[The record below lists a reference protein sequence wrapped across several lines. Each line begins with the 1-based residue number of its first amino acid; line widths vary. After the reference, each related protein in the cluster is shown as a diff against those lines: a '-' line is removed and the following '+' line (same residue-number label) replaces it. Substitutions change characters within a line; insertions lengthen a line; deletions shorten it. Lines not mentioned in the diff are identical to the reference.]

1 MGESAAQTQP
11 VYVEVR
17 DRVAEI
23 VLNRPAKLNAIDHD
37 GLRLLEGCVERVEN
51 DRSVR
56 AMIVRGAGRAFCAGA
71 DLTSVSDKTQ
81 DPGRLTAFMA
91 YWHQVFWRLA
101 ESPVPSIAA
110 VHGIALAG
118 GFELMQA
125 CDFAVVADDARIG
138 DQHANY
144 GLFPGGGGSQRLPR
158 IIGERRAKWLIFS
171 GETIDPQDALQAGL
185 VNAVCP
191 PRHYL
196 EKAREM
202 AATLARKS
210 PVGIA
215 GMKQA
220 IRLGM
225 AAGSLEKAMEIERLM
240 VVRHMASK
248 DAQIG
253 LAAFASR
260 SVPEF
265 IGE

>member
-1 MGESAAQTQP
+1 MARPEPA
-11 VYVEVR
+11 YIDIR
-17 DRVAEI
+17 DRIAEI
-23 VLNRPAKLNAIDHD
+23 VLNRPAKLNAIDHET
-37 GLRLLEGCVERVEN
+37 LRALESCVEQAEN

-56 AMIVRGAGRAFCAGA
+56 VLIVRGEGRAFCAGA
-71 DLTSVSDKTQ
+71 DLTSVSDKVR
-81 DPGRLTAFMA
+81 DPELLGAFMA
-91 YWHQVFWRLA
+91 YWHQVFSRLA
-101 ESPVPSIAA
+101 DSPVPSIAA
-110 VHGIALAG
+110 VHGIAFAG

-125 CDFAVVADDARIG
+125 CDFAVVADDARLG
-138 DQHANY
+138 DQHANF

-171 GETIDPQDALQAGL
+171 GQTMDPLDALAAGL

-191 PRHYL
+191 AGRYL
-196 EKAREM
+196 DKAREM
-202 AATLARKS
+202 AATLASKS

-220 IRLGM
+220 IRLGL
-225 AAGSLEKAMEIERLM
+225 AAGSLERAMEIERVML
-240 VVRHMASK
+240 VRHMASK

-260 SVPEF
+260 TAPEF

>member
-1 MGESAAQTQP
+1 MTTAEPLYLET
-11 VYVEVR
+11 R

-23 VLNRPAKLNAIDHD
+23 VLNRPAKLNAIGHD
-37 GLRLLEGCVERVEN
+37 TLTALEACLDQVES
-51 DRSVR
+51 DRGIR
-56 AMIVRGAGRAFCAGA
+56 ALIIRGEGRAFCAGA
-71 DLTSVSDKTQ
+71 DLTSVSDNVA
-81 DPGRLTAFMA
+81 DLRVLAEFMA
-91 YWHQVFWRLA
+91 YWHRVFRRLA

-110 VHGIALAG
+110 VHGIAFAG

-125 CDFAVVADDARIG
+125 CDFAVVTDDARLG

-144 GLFPGGGGSQRLPR
+144 GLFPGGGGSQLLPR
-158 IIGERRAKWLIFS
+158 LIGERRAKWLILS
-171 GETIDPQDALQAGL
+171 GETIDPREALAAGL

-191 PRHYL
+191 ADAYL
-196 EKAREM
+196 ERAREM
-202 AATLARKS
+202 AATLASKS

-220 IRLGM
+220 IRLGL
-225 AAGSLEKAMEIERLM
+225 AAGSLDSALELERLL

-260 SVPEF
+260 TVPEF
-265 IGE
+265 LGE